1 MIRFDI
7 YSNAAN
13 SDHGLQRFPAL
24 ENLTETFRMWSLETK
39 FIRQV
44 FREEEEINV
53 ASSKHAAGVKV
64 RSKAVREMAPES
76 HIRGCLIW
84 MRAVVSRPDR
94 GLHLA
99 IEKVRTSNG
108 GPLVFGQIMARKQ
121 RVFVSGLEADQFSR
135 LTAQADIDC
144 EQIPDAISRSPELKS
159 EYLARATRPASF
171 FSVIQR
177 LVELELV
184 SAKMMEPLKEL
195 LVYRKSEQLKTLT
208 EAQIINLALIHE
220 YLERYEK
227 LILQMT
233 QMLRDES
240 ILGDLPQMFELFTQ
254 GIPFEHLKK
263 AFSEFALEEK
273 KERIKD
279 KRSLVNEIRI
289 GLSRGDEANHP
300 VFHKRFARM
309 VLRAR
314 IRQDPK
320 LYKMAIFLPA
330 MDGQTLEA
338 MSMPRNIFREW
349 LTSGGGAADL
359 GPEETPVPP
368 EISQGLFELAVNMVF
383 QGKFTQSYQDGSLP
397 ISVEVARNLLHCFT
411 FDQFEIKGLYK
422 LHPNM
427 PPRGVAKNLSAKVP
441 MTHGELTRI
450 KTALLNVLFP
460 LGNMAMEISKAIA
473 TKIRNREEQKQ
484 GEEMNAYLMGAI
496 SQVNGL
502 NYVLGHSG
510 LTPVLRAAA
519 LAAGKMLGLTMIESR
534 DQIHRKHESP
544 RETGG
549 DAPEDDDDDG
559 LKGGYQLLMVADDRR
574 LFPIKASPL
583 QMAATYQ
590 MMVEDHIALRVRRLV
605 SKKLNYLVDLHG
617 DGLFSVIHDHL
628 LWNHRL
634 VLSQEQ
640 IGTVLMSKGVF
651 DLPRLKEFGFR
662 AKGQGNAATE
672 NIWLKSTLAADEDLQ
687 RKLFGKSME
696 EECKKALEAFESIIK
711 SFGPPPAGGG
721 LKGDG
726 GGKEDDGGKEDH
738 ATSGDGK
745 TPGRAL
751 KSILAE
757 LADNGQLDPHGLEF
771 AEALEQSTE
780 AVLLTE
786 ELRAAIEPH
795 APELLEDL
803 EEGESIEVRLSGPA
817 AFLTLLRQNHELEFG
832 GVSLRVRLKPAR
844 NLRRSHLD
852 TKSKEIGDALV
863 QRMKGADRLKDAVVL
878 LHRYDEAWTRLVQIM
893 AIPIINQI
901 LQETVLTLAKP
912 TPPLPADLPGMPE
925 SEVLCMS
932 ASSSDQAKFYR
943 IVQHADRRDVYATLS
958 EMASW
963 LLRFQRLREEMAYY
977 REIAED
983 TMEIIAGF
991 NMSAF
996 DAPYISRYNKML
1008 KTLAQMLS
1016 IRPEELTTDDL
1027 EALEKH
1033 ARDISMMVREAYDQE
1048 RGVGLRDRW
1057 MGRIGMRLRGMH
1069 PNIKP
1074 TFVNVLFEKKAPAA
1088 TPVKGEGAGG
1098 KAKGENGK
1106 SGRVES
1112 YQTFSER
1119 VRNVVEVRE
1128 RLDRKK
1134 AFVMSPS
1141 HTQRQLTLNLLDHLQ
1156 RLKGMQIPI
1165 FIDISLCQAYVNVLR
1180 TRVPPYRLFT
1190 LSSL

>member
-13 SDHGLQRFPAL
+13 SDHGLQRFPSL

-39 FIRQV
+39 LIRQV

-76 HIRGCLIW
+76 HIRGCLNW
-84 MRAVVSRPDR
+84 MRVVVSRPDR
-94 GLHLA
+94 GLHLD
-99 IEKVRTSNG
+99 IEKIRSSNG

-121 RVFVSGLEADQFSR
+121 KVFVSGLETGEFSR

-144 EQIPDAISRSPELKS
+144 EQIPDAIARSPELKS
-159 EYLARATRPASF
+159 DYLSRATRPASF
-171 FSVIQR
+171 FSVLQR
-177 LVELELV
+177 VVELELV
-184 SAKMMEPLKEL
+184 SKKMMELLREL
-195 LVYRKSEQLKTLT
+195 LTTRKSEQLKTLN

-233 QMLRDES
+233 RMLHGEA

-289 GLSRGDEANHP
+289 GLSRGDEAKHP
-300 VFHKRFARM
+300 IFHKRFARM
-309 VLRAR
+309 VLLAR
-314 IRQDPK
+314 IRQDPR
-320 LYKMAIFLPA
+320 LYKMAIFLPR
-330 MDGQTLEA
+330 MDGQAIEA
-338 MSMPRNIFREW
+338 LTVPRTIFREW
-349 LTSGGGAADL
+349 LTSGGGASDL
-359 GPEETPVPP
+359 GPEDTPVPA
-368 EISQGLFELAVNMVF
+368 EITKGLFELAVNMVF
-383 QGKFTQSYQDGSLP
+383 QGKFNQSYREGSLP
-397 ISVEVARNLLHCFT
+397 LSVQVARDLLHCFT
-411 FDQFEIKGLYK
+411 FDNFDLKGLYK
-422 LHPNM
+422 LHPSL
-427 PPRGVAKNLSAKVP
+427 PPRGVAKNLAAKVP

-450 KTALLNVLFP
+450 KSALLNVLFP
-460 LGNMAMEISKAIA
+460 LGNMAMEISTAIT
-473 TKIRNREEQKQ
+473 TKIKNQEDLKQ
-484 GEEMNAYLMGAI
+484 SQEMNAYLMGAI
-496 SQVNGL
+496 SQINGL

-510 LTPVLRAAA
+510 LTPVLRNAA
-519 LAAGKMLGLTMIESR
+519 LAAGKMLGLTMLESR
-534 DQIHRKHESP
+534 DQIHRKRGSP
-544 RETGG
+544 GKTGG
-549 DAPEDDDDDG
+549 DAGGVEDDDDDV

-574 LFPIKASPL
+574 LFPMKASPL
-583 QMAATYQ
+583 QMASAYRK
-590 MMVEDHIALRVRRLV
+590 MVEDHIALRVRRLV
-605 SKKLNYLVDLHG
+605 SKKLKYLVDLHG
-617 DGLFSVIHDHL
+617 PGLFPVIHDHL

-640 IGTVLMSKGVF
+640 IGAVLMSNGVF

-662 AKGQGNAATE
+662 GKGQGDAGTE
-672 NIWLKSTLAADEDLQ
+672 NIWLKSAMEGNEELQ

-696 EECKKALEAFESIIK
+696 EECKKALGAFESIIE
-711 SFGPPPAGGG
+711 SYGPPPAGDGG
-721 LKGDG
+721 EGAKDGDG
-726 GGKEDDGGKEDH
+726 ET
-738 ATSGDGK
+738 A
-745 TPGRAL
+745 GRTL
-751 KSILAE
+751 KAILAG
-757 LADNGQLDPHGLEF
+757 LAANGRMDPHAPQF
-771 AEALEQSTE
+771 AEALEQSAE
-780 AVLLTE
+780 AGLLTE
-786 ELRAAIEPH
+786 ELRTAIEPH
-795 APELLEDL
+795 AAEMLDGL
-803 EEGESIEVRLSGPA
+803 EEGESIEVKLSGPA
-817 AFLTLLRQNHELEFG
+817 AFLALLRENHEFEIG
-832 GVSLRVRLKPAR
+832 EVSLRVRLKPAR
-844 NLRRSHLD
+844 NLRRAHLD
-852 TKSKEIGDALV
+852 QKSKEIGDALV
-863 QRMKGADRLKDAVVL
+863 QRMKDADVLKDAVL
-878 LHRYDEAWTRLVQIM
+878 TLHRYDEAWTRLVQIM

-901 LQETVLTLAKP
+901 LQETVLSLAKP
-912 TPPLPADLPGMPE
+912 TPPLPRDLPGMPE
-925 SEVLCMS
+925 SQLLCMS

-943 IVQHADRRDVYATLS
+943 IVQHPERRDVYATLS

-963 LLRFQRLREEMAYY
+963 LMRFQRLREEMAFY
-977 REIAED
+977 REVAED

-996 DAPYISRYNKML
+996 DAPYISRYGRML
-1008 KTLAQMLS
+1008 RTLTEMLS
-1016 IRPEELTTDDL
+1016 IRPEELTIEDL

-1033 ARDISMMVREAYDQE
+1033 AREISMMVREAYDQE
-1048 RGVGLRDRW
+1048 RSVGLRDRW
-1057 MGRIGMRLRGMH
+1057 MGRIAMRLRGMH

-1074 TFVNVLFEKKAPAA
+1074 TFVNVLFERKAPAVK
-1088 TPVKGEGAGG
+1088 PVNGEEADG
-1098 KAKGENGK
+1098 KAKEEAPK
-1106 SGRVES
+1106 SGRMES

-1134 AFVMSPS
+1134 AFVMSPA

-1165 FIDISLCQAYVNVLR
+1165 FIDVSLCQAYVNDLR